1 MRSPEERSEFA
12 RQAARAPM
20 GQTKAMR
27 ESSKKTIT
35 MQSQLDDWRLRLA
48 RTREEH
54 DRQAI
59 ERAQLE
65 QELRAKADLEMQAP
79 EKLQEEFQQ
88 KALATMPVSF
98 GAVEPRKQAA
108 LDKEQREKDEHTAE
122 IRLLGAVVAAELKP
136 VLSELVTEI
145 RALVAHTQ
153 KEKEL

>member
-1 MRSPEERSEFA
+1 
-12 RQAARAPM
+12 
-20 GQTKAMR
+20 
-27 ESSKKTIT
+27 

-98 GAVEPRKQAA
+98 GAVEARKQAA

-122 IRLLGAVVAAELKP
+122 IRLLGTVVASELKP
-136 VLSELVTEI
+136 EFAAQREAIERQTLATEKQTEAI
-145 RALVAHTQ
+145 ERLIKAISTA
-153 KEKEL
+153 KDI

>member
-1 MRSPEERSEFA
+1 
-12 RQAARAPM
+12 
-20 GQTKAMR
+20 
-27 ESSKKTIT
+27 

-88 KALATMPVSF
+88 KALAAMPVSF
-98 GAVEPRKQAA
+98 GAVEARKQAA
-108 LDKEQREKDEHTAE
+108 LDKEQREKDERNEE
-122 IRLLGAVVAAELKP
+122 IRIFADRVADRLIPAITAAIAAGFAQ
-136 VLSELVTEI
+136 S
-145 RALVAHTQ
+145 
-153 KEKEL
+153 KENSNGIAN